1 MRVQNK
7 DANNLAD
14 VYQNLVENADVMKQY
29 YDSLDKANN
38 WAKENTVKSNHS
50 KPDFLDLD
58 NDGNTKESMKKATQ
72 DKKKKLCTK
81 CKQEVNESLIN
92 TNYTLST
99 FNKTGI
105 CKPCQDLHNQM
116 YPNAK
121 LNSEFGWII

>member
-14 VYQNLVENADVMKQY
+14 VYQNLVENTDVMKQY

-50 KPDFLDLD
+50 KPDDL
-58 NDGNTKESMKKATQ
+58 NKDGNTK

-99 FNKTGI
+99 FNKTGV